1 MNLDANLYLN
11 LIRGGAARLAAHRQ
25 EINNLNVFPIPD
37 GDTGDNMFMTID
49 ATASIALNGGT
60 QFPQTPCG
68 LKPLSNFCDTKV
80 TGPAGRLEAPGNP
93 TRLGEVADAVSHAM
107 LLGARGNSGVILSRI
122 FAGLAKGFQGLQEA
136 DIAAFDAAMGCAVE
150 EAYHAVS
157 KPVEGTILTV
167 LREGV
172 DAARGSKSIEEFF
185 DLWIAGMD
193 LSLQHTPELLDVLK
207 KAGVVDSGGA
217 GLLCIAEGMR
227 DALQGKE
234 TPGTSPRVTE
244 GDGTSSSG
252 PQSSSTG
259 PQSSSSGPQSSSSG
273 PQSSSSGLSRGS
285 HPVDF
290 SAFTED
296 SVLEFG
302 YCTEFLLRL
311 QRSKVDLETFDEN
324 VIKTWLESIGDS
336 LVFFREGSIIKV
348 HVHTMDPGAV
358 LTRCREWGEFLTIK
372 VENMTLQHHENKMD
386 TKFKRARKALGI
398 VTVASGKGLT
408 DTFKQMGADVVISGG
423 QTMNP
428 AVERFLEAF
437 DDASADT
444 ILVFPNNSNIILT
457 AKQAAGL
464 YKDSRIEVIPTT
476 TLGEGYYA
484 LANLDTEM
492 PVEEMVTSLTEA
504 AASVVTAEVSQAIR
518 DASGYKKGEYIGI
531 SGKDILCGAPT
542 ADEAVLGLVSQ
553 LEASAHDI
561 LVLFTGE
568 SVESADS
575 LRAQIEKSCPLT
587 EVIVLDGG
595 QPVYDYI
602 LMLC

>member
-1 MNLDANLYLN
+1 MNLDSNLYLK
-11 LIRGGAARLAAHRQ
+11 LIRGGAASLASRRQ
-25 EINNLNVFPIPD
+25 EINDLNVFPIPD

-49 ATASIALNGGT
+49 AGAAVDPSSSGSQSSSSGSPSSSSGSPSSFSGSPSSSSGLSRGSLAATAS
-60 QFPQTPCG
+60 
-68 LKPLSNFCDTKV
+68 
-80 TGPAGRLEAPGNP
+80 
-93 TRLGEVADAVSHAM
+93 AVSHAM

-122 FAGLAKGFQGLQEA
+122 FAGLAKGFAGLQEA
-136 DIAAFDAAMGCAVE
+136 DIAALDAAMACAVD

-157 KPVEGTILTV
+157 QPVEGTILTV

-172 DAARGSKSIEEFF
+172 EAAHGSKSLEEFF

-227 DALQGKE
+227 DALRGKE

-244 GDGTSSSG
+244 NGADTSSMA
-252 PQSSSTG
+252 

-311 QRSKVDLETFDEN
+311 QRSKVDLDTFDET
-324 VIKTWLESIGDS
+324 VIKSWLESIGDS
-336 LVFFREGSIIKV
+336 LVFFREGTIIKV
-348 HVHTMDPGAV
+348 HVHTKDPGAV
-358 LTRCREWGEFLTIK
+358 LSRCREWGEFLTIK

-386 TKFKRARKALGI
+386 TKFKRARKALG
-398 VTVASGKGLT
+398 VVAVASGKGLT

-444 ILVFPNNSNIILT
+444 ILVFPNNSNIVLT
-457 AKQAAGL
+457 ARQAAAI
-464 YKDSRIEVIPTT
+464 YKGSRIEVIPTK

-484 LANLDTEM
+484 LANLDAEM
-492 PVEEMVTSLTEA
+492 PVEEMVTALTEA

-531 SGKDILCGAPT
+531 SGKEILCGSPT
-542 ADEAVLGLVSQ
+542 AEGAVLELASK
-553 LEASAHDI
+553 LDASAHDI

-568 SVESADS
+568 SVESADALKS
-575 LRAQIEKSCPLT
+575 QLEKSCPLT